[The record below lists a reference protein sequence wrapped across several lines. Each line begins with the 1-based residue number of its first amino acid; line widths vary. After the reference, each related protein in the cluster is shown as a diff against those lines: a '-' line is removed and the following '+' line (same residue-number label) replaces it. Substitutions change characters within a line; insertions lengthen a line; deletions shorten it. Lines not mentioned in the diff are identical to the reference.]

1 MKKLVIGLICLF
13 QVMCLPNISVKA
25 NETTKVHH
33 ETSTEI
39 TNSET
44 TVTTEEST
52 TVSTMVE
59 VPEELIGAQV
69 ADYLVADQFY
79 QITIKNTADEV
90 VYQKDDAIFLQ
101 SDLEKLQ
108 AILKSSSHLYIDLG
122 DGQYALPVASLR
134 LVNQTLTFI
143 YDDVIG
149 YSAVFH
155 EGVVTNSG
163 MIISDASDPVI
174 ENVTIEQPDISG
186 WVVNQPSNMTAEILT
201 ISLKNQEYWAT
212 MPYKVGVNGDVLD
225 ESNTIY
231 LGAFTLTES
240 PYNLHLNIVPKTEAP
255 KEKENNRRLTNKLK
269 TALDREKTVQEDHE
283 VTTSNNVPTATT
295 TTVQA
300 ENMQSD
306 TVTEMSHEATTA
318 SVDEHPTT
326 PEMAT
331 SNETTE
337 MTQSPISTEDTVTTS
352 QTTVE
357 DLQAVVPNQDNNRR
371 KLPFTG
377 EESGAIMKIVVP
389 LLVFGLLLVVYNK
402 KEKI

>member
-174 ENVTIEQPDISG
+174 ETVTIEQPDISG

-269 TALDREKTVQEDHE
+269 TALDREKTVQEN
-283 VTTSNNVPTATT
+283 TTTDNAPMTT
-295 TTVQA
+295 TTVQD

-306 TVTEMSHEATTA
+306 TVTEMSHEATTP
-318 SVDEHPTT
+318 SVDEQPTI

-331 SNETTE
+331 SIETTE
-337 MTQSPISTEDTVTTS
+337 VTQSQYSTENTVTTR

-357 DLQAVVPNQDNNRR
+357 DLQAVVPNQDNNRL
-371 KLPFTG
+371 KLPLTG
-377 EESGAIMKIVVP
+377 ETSGAIMMIVVP
-389 LLVFGLLLVVYNK
+389 LLVLGLLLVVFNK

>member
-25 NETTKVHH
+25 NETTTVHY
-33 ETSTEI
+33 ETSTET
-39 TNSET
+39 TNSES
-44 TVTTEEST
+44 TVITEEST
-52 TVSTMVE
+52 TVSTTVE
-59 VPEELIGAQV
+59 APEELVGAQV

-79 QITIKNTADEV
+79 QIIIKNTADEV

-122 DGQYALPVASLR
+122 DGQYALPVATLR

-174 ENVTIEQPDISG
+174 ETVTIEQPDVSG
-186 WVVNQPSNMTAEILT
+186 WVVNQPSDMTAEILT
-201 ISLKNQEYWAT
+201 ILLNNQEYWAT

-255 KEKENNRRLTNKLK
+255 KEKENNRRLTKKLK
-269 TALDREKTVQEDHE
+269 TALDREKTVQEN
-283 VTTSNNVPTATT
+283 TTTDNAPMTTT
-295 TTVQA
+295 TTVQG

-306 TVTEMSHEATTA
+306 TVTEVSHEATTPII
-318 SVDEHPTT
+318 DEQPTI
-326 PEMAT
+326 PEMET

-337 MTQSPISTEDTVTTS
+337 VTQSQNSTENTVTTR

-371 KLPFTG
+371 KLPLTG
-377 EESGAIMKIVVP
+377 ENSRPITMIVVP
-389 LLVFGLLLVVYNK
+389 LLVLGLLLVVINK

>member
-174 ENVTIEQPDISG
+174 ETVTIEQPDISG

-269 TALDREKTVQEDHE
+269 TALDREKTVQEN
-283 VTTSNNVPTATT
+283 TTTDNAPMTT
-295 TTVQA
+295 TTVQD

-306 TVTEMSHEATTA
+306 TVTEMSHEATSP
-318 SVDEHPTT
+318 SVDEQPTIT
-326 PEMAT
+326 EMAT
-331 SNETTE
+331 SIETAE
-337 MTQSPISTEDTVTTS
+337 VTQSQYSTENTVTTR

-357 DLQAVVPNQDNNRR
+357 DLQAVVPNQDNNRL
-371 KLPFTG
+371 KLPLTG
-377 EESGAIMKIVVP
+377 ETSGAIMMIVVP
-389 LLVFGLLLVVYNK
+389 LLVLGLLLVVFNK

>member
-25 NETTKVHH
+25 NETTTVRH
-33 ETSTEI
+33 ETSTET

-52 TVSTMVE
+52 TVSKMIE
-59 VPEELIGAQV
+59 EPEELIGAQV

-134 LVNQTLTFI
+134 LVNQTLTFV

-174 ENVTIEQPDISG
+174 ETVTIEQPDISG

-269 TALDREKTVQEDHE
+269 TALDREKTVQEN
-283 VTTSNNVPTATT
+283 TTTDNAPMTT
-295 TTVQA
+295 TTVQD

-306 TVTEMSHEATTA
+306 TVTEMSHEATTP
-318 SVDEHPTT
+318 SVDEQPTI
-326 PEMAT
+326 PEMET

-337 MTQSPISTEDTVTTS
+337 VTQSQYSTENTVTTR
-352 QTTVE
+352 QTTIE

-371 KLPFTG
+371 KLPLTG
-377 EESGAIMKIVVP
+377 EKSGAIMMIVVP
-389 LLVFGLLLVVYNK
+389 LLVLGLLLVIFNK
-402 KEKI
+402 KEKL

>member
-25 NETTKVHH
+25 NETTTVRH
-33 ETSTEI
+33 ETSTET

-52 TVSTMVE
+52 TVSTMIE
-59 VPEELIGAQV
+59 EPEELIGAQV

-90 VYQKDDAIFLQ
+90 VYQKDDAFFLQ

-122 DGQYALPVASLR
+122 DGQYALPVALLR
-134 LVNQTLTFI
+134 LVNQTLTFV

-174 ENVTIEQPDISG
+174 ETVTIEQPDISG

-269 TALDREKTVQEDHE
+269 TALDREKTVQEN
-283 VTTSNNVPTATT
+283 TTTDNAPMTT
-295 TTVQA
+295 TTVQD

-306 TVTEMSHEATTA
+306 TVTEMSHEATTP
-318 SVDEHPTT
+318 SVDEQPTI
-326 PEMAT
+326 PEMET

-337 MTQSPISTEDTVTTS
+337 VTQSQYSTENTVTTR
-352 QTTVE
+352 QTTIE

-371 KLPFTG
+371 KLPLTG
-377 EESGAIMKIVVP
+377 EKSGAIMMIVVP
-389 LLVFGLLLVVYNK
+389 LLVLGLLLVIFNK
-402 KEKI
+402 KEKL

>member
-25 NETTKVHH
+25 NETTTVRH
-33 ETSTEI
+33 ETSTET

-52 TVSTMVE
+52 TVSTMIE
-59 VPEELIGAQV
+59 EPEELIGAQV

-134 LVNQTLTFI
+134 LVNQTLTFV

-174 ENVTIEQPDISG
+174 ETVTIEQPDISG

-269 TALDREKTVQEDHE
+269 TALDREKTVQEN
-283 VTTSNNVPTATT
+283 TTTDNAPMTT
-295 TTVQA
+295 TTVQD

-306 TVTEMSHEATTA
+306 TVTEMSHEATTP
-318 SVDEHPTT
+318 SVDEQPTI
-326 PEMAT
+326 PEMET

-337 MTQSPISTEDTVTTS
+337 VTQSQYSTENTVTTR
-352 QTTVE
+352 QTTIE

-371 KLPFTG
+371 KLPLTG
-377 EESGAIMKIVVP
+377 EKSGSIMMIVVP
-389 LLVFGLLLVVYNK
+389 LLVLGLLLVIFNK
-402 KEKI
+402 KEKL

>member
-25 NETTKVHH
+25 NETTTVRH
-33 ETSTEI
+33 ETSTET

-59 VPEELIGAQV
+59 VPEGLIGAQV

-79 QITIKNTADEV
+79 QIIIKNTADEV

-108 AILKSSSHLYIDLG
+108 AILKTSSHLYIDLG

-174 ENVTIEQPDISG
+174 ETVTIEQPDISG

-201 ISLKNQEYWAT
+201 ISLENQEYWAT

-225 ESNTIY
+225 ETNTIY

-269 TALDREKTVQEDHE
+269 TALDREKTLQENTITD
-283 VTTSNNVPTATT
+283 NAPMTT
-295 TTVQA
+295 TTVQD

-306 TVTEMSHEATTA
+306 TVTEMSHEATTP
-318 SVDEHPTT
+318 SVDEQPTI

-337 MTQSPISTEDTVTTS
+337 LTQSQYSTENTVTTR
-352 QTTVE
+352 QTTIE

-371 KLPFTG
+371 KLPLTG
-377 EESGAIMKIVVP
+377 EKSGAIMMIVVP
-389 LLVFGLLLVVYNK
+389 LLVLGLLLVIFNK
-402 KEKI
+402 KEKL

>member
-25 NETTKVHH
+25 NETTTVRH
-33 ETSTEI
+33 ETSTET

-59 VPEELIGAQV
+59 VPEELIGSQV

-79 QITIKNTADEV
+79 QIIIKNTADEV

-174 ENVTIEQPDISG
+174 ETVTIEQPDISG
-186 WVVNQPSNMTAEILT
+186 WVVNQPRDMTAEILT

-269 TALDREKTVQEDHE
+269 TALDREKTVQE
-283 VTTSNNVPTATT
+283 NTT
-295 TTVQA
+295 TDNAPMTTTNVQD

-306 TVTEMSHEATTA
+306 TVTEMSHEATTP
-318 SVDEHPTT
+318 SVDEQPTI
-326 PEMAT
+326 PEMET

-337 MTQSPISTEDTVTTS
+337 VTQSQYSTENTVTTR
-352 QTTVE
+352 QTTIE

-371 KLPFTG
+371 KLPLTG
-377 EESGAIMKIVVP
+377 EKSGAIMMIVVP
-389 LLVFGLLLVVYNK
+389 LLVLGLLLVIFNK
-402 KEKI
+402 KEKL

>member
-25 NETTKVHH
+25 NETTTVHY
-33 ETSTEI
+33 ETSTET
-39 TNSET
+39 TNSES
-44 TVTTEEST
+44 TVITEEST
-52 TVSTMVE
+52 TVSTTVE
-59 VPEELIGAQV
+59 APEELVGAQV
-69 ADYLVADQFY
+69 TDYLVADQFY
-79 QITIKNTADEV
+79 QIIIKNTADEV

-122 DGQYALPVASLR
+122 DGQYALPVATLR

-174 ENVTIEQPDISG
+174 ETVTIEQPDVSG
-186 WVVNQPSNMTAEILT
+186 WVVNQPSDMTAEILT
-201 ISLKNQEYWAT
+201 ILLNNQEYWAT

-269 TALDREKTVQEDHE
+269 TALDREKTVQEN
-283 VTTSNNVPTATT
+283 TTTDNAPMTTT
-295 TTVQA
+295 TTVQG

-306 TVTEMSHEATTA
+306 TVTEVTHEATTP
-318 SVDEHPTT
+318 SIDEQPTI
-326 PEMAT
+326 PEMET

-337 MTQSPISTEDTVTTS
+337 VIQSQNSTENTVTTR

-371 KLPFTG
+371 KLPLTG
-377 EESGAIMKIVVP
+377 ENSRPITMIVVP
-389 LLVFGLLLVVYNK
+389 LLVLGLLLVVINK

>member
-25 NETTKVHH
+25 NETTTVRH
-33 ETSTEI
+33 ETSTET

-59 VPEELIGAQV
+59 VPEELIGSQV

-79 QITIKNTADEV
+79 QIIIKNTADEV

-174 ENVTIEQPDISG
+174 ETVTIEQPDISG
-186 WVVNQPSNMTAEILT
+186 WVVNQPRDMTAEILT

-269 TALDREKTVQEDHE
+269 TALDREKTVQENTTTDNAPMT
-283 VTTSNNVPTATT
+283 TTS
-295 TTVQA
+295 VQD

-306 TVTEMSHEATTA
+306 TVTEMSHEATTP
-318 SVDEHPTT
+318 SVDEQPTI
-326 PEMAT
+326 PEMET

-337 MTQSPISTEDTVTTS
+337 VTQSPISTEDTVTTS

-371 KLPFTG
+371 KLPLTG
-377 EESGAIMKIVVP
+377 EKSGAIMMIVVP
-389 LLVFGLLLVVYNK
+389 LLVLGLLLVVFNK

>member
-25 NETTKVHH
+25 NETTTVRH
-33 ETSTEI
+33 ETSTET

-44 TVTTEEST
+44 TVTTEEWT
-52 TVSTMVE
+52 TVSTMIE
-59 VPEELIGAQV
+59 EPEELIGAQV

-134 LVNQTLTFI
+134 LVNQTLTFV

-174 ENVTIEQPDISG
+174 ETVTIEQPDISG

-269 TALDREKTVQEDHE
+269 TALDREKTVQEN
-283 VTTSNNVPTATT
+283 TTTDNAPMTT
-295 TTVQA
+295 TTVQD

-306 TVTEMSHEATTA
+306 TVTEMSHEATTP
-318 SVDEHPTT
+318 SVDEQPTI
-326 PEMAT
+326 PEMET

-337 MTQSPISTEDTVTTS
+337 VTQSQYSTENTVTTR
-352 QTTVE
+352 QTTIE

-371 KLPFTG
+371 KLPLTG
-377 EESGAIMKIVVP
+377 EKSGAIMMIVVP
-389 LLVFGLLLVVYNK
+389 LLVLGLLLVIFNK
-402 KEKI
+402 KEKL

>member
-25 NETTKVHH
+25 NETTTVRH
-33 ETSTEI
+33 ETSTET

-174 ENVTIEQPDISG
+174 ETVTIEQPDISG

-269 TALDREKTVQEDHE
+269 TALDREKTVQEN
-283 VTTSNNVPTATT
+283 TTTDNAPMTT
-295 TTVQA
+295 TTVQD

-306 TVTEMSHEATTA
+306 TVTEMSHEATSP
-318 SVDEHPTT
+318 SVDEQPTI
-326 PEMAT
+326 PEMET
-331 SNETTE
+331 SNETPE
-337 MTQSPISTEDTVTTS
+337 VTQSQYSTENTVTTR
-352 QTTVE
+352 QTTIE

-371 KLPFTG
+371 KLPLTG
-377 EESGAIMKIVVP
+377 ETSGAIMMIVVP
-389 LLVFGLLLVVYNK
+389 LLVLGLLLVIFNK
-402 KEKI
+402 KEKL

>member
-25 NETTKVHH
+25 NEITTINY
-33 ETSTEI
+33 ETSTET
-39 TNSET
+39 TNRET

-52 TVSTMVE
+52 TVSTTVE
-59 VPEELIGAQV
+59 APEELGGAQV

-79 QITIKNTADEV
+79 QIIIKNTADEV

-134 LVNQTLTFI
+134 LVNQTLIFI

-174 ENVTIEQPDISG
+174 ETVTIEQPDIRG
-186 WVVNQPSNMTAEILT
+186 WVVNQPSDMTAEILT
-201 ISLKNQEYWAT
+201 ISLNNQEYWAT
-212 MPYKVGVNGDVLD
+212 MPYKVGVSGAVLD

-231 LGAFTLTES
+231 LGAFTLTDS

-269 TALDREKTVQEDHE
+269 TALDREKTVEE
-283 VTTSNNVPTATT
+283 NTTTDNAPMATT
-295 TTVQA
+295 TTVQD

-306 TVTEMSHEATTA
+306 TVTEMSHEATTP
-318 SVDEHPTT
+318 SVDEQTT
-326 PEMAT
+326 IPEMET

-337 MTQSPISTEDTVTTS
+337 VTQSQISTENTVTTR

-357 DLQAVVPNQDNNRR
+357 DLQAVVPNPDNNRR
-371 KLPFTG
+371 KLPLTG
-377 EESGAIMKIVVP
+377 EKSRPIMMIVVP
-389 LLVFGLLLVVYNK
+389 LLVLGLLLVVINK
-402 KEKI
+402 KERI

>member
-25 NETTKVHH
+25 NETTTVRH
-33 ETSTEI
+33 ETSTET

-44 TVTTEEST
+44 TVTTEELT

-59 VPEELIGAQV
+59 VPEGLIGAQV

-79 QITIKNTADEV
+79 QIIIKNTADEV

-108 AILKSSSHLYIDLG
+108 AILKTSSHLYIDLG

-174 ENVTIEQPDISG
+174 ETVTIEQPDISG

-201 ISLKNQEYWAT
+201 ISLENQEYWAT

-225 ESNTIY
+225 ETNTIY

-269 TALDREKTVQEDHE
+269 TALDREKTLQEN
-283 VTTSNNVPTATT
+283 TTTDNAPMTT
-295 TTVQA
+295 TTVQD

-306 TVTEMSHEATTA
+306 TVTEMSHEATTP
-318 SVDEHPTT
+318 SVDEQPTI
-326 PEMAT
+326 PEMET

-337 MTQSPISTEDTVTTS
+337 LTQSQYSTENTVTTS

-371 KLPFTG
+371 KLPLTG
-377 EESGAIMKIVVP
+377 EKSGAIMMIVVP
-389 LLVFGLLLVVYNK
+389 PLVLGLLLVVFNK

>member
-25 NETTKVHH
+25 NETTTVRH
-33 ETSTEI
+33 ETSTET

-52 TVSTMVE
+52 TVSTMIE
-59 VPEELIGAQV
+59 EPEELIGAQV

-122 DGQYALPVASLR
+122 DGQYALPVALLR
-134 LVNQTLTFI
+134 LVNQTLTFV

-174 ENVTIEQPDISG
+174 ETVTIEQPDISG

-269 TALDREKTVQEDHE
+269 TALDREKTVQEN
-283 VTTSNNVPTATT
+283 TTTDNAPMTT
-295 TTVQA
+295 TTVQD

-306 TVTEMSHEATTA
+306 TVTEMSHEATTP
-318 SVDEHPTT
+318 SVDEQPTI
-326 PEMAT
+326 PEMET

-337 MTQSPISTEDTVTTS
+337 VTQSQYSTENTVTTR
-352 QTTVE
+352 QTTIE

-371 KLPFTG
+371 KLPLTG
-377 EESGAIMKIVVP
+377 EKSGAIMMIVVP
-389 LLVFGLLLVVYNK
+389 LLVLGLLLVIFNK
-402 KEKI
+402 KEKL

>member
-25 NETTKVHH
+25 NEITTINY
-33 ETSTEI
+33 ETSTET
-39 TNSET
+39 TNRET

-52 TVSTMVE
+52 TVSTTVE
-59 VPEELIGAQV
+59 APEELGGAQV

-79 QITIKNTADEV
+79 QIIIKNTADEV

-174 ENVTIEQPDISG
+174 ETVTIEQPDIRG
-186 WVVNQPSNMTAEILT
+186 WVVNQPSDMTAEILT
-201 ISLKNQEYWAT
+201 ISLNNQEYWAT
-212 MPYKVGVNGDVLD
+212 MPYKVGVSGAVLD

-231 LGAFTLTES
+231 LGAFTLTDS

-269 TALDREKTVQEDHE
+269 TALDREKTVEENTITD
-283 VTTSNNVPTATT
+283 NAPMATT
-295 TTVQA
+295 TTVEV

-306 TVTEMSHEATTA
+306 TVTEMSQEAPTP
-318 SVDEHPTT
+318 SVDEQTKI
-326 PEMAT
+326 PEMET

-337 MTQSPISTEDTVTTS
+337 VTQSQISTENTVITR

-357 DLQAVVPNQDNNRR
+357 DLQAIVPNPDNNRR
-371 KLPFTG
+371 KLPLTG
-377 EESGAIMKIVVP
+377 EKSRPIMMIVVP
-389 LLVFGLLLVVYNK
+389 LLVLGLLLVVINK
-402 KEKI
+402 KERI

>member
-25 NETTKVHH
+25 NETTTVRH
-33 ETSTEI
+33 ETSTET

-52 TVSTMVE
+52 TVSTMIE
-59 VPEELIGAQV
+59 EPEELIGAQV

-174 ENVTIEQPDISG
+174 ETVTIEQPDISG

-269 TALDREKTVQEDHE
+269 TALDREKTVQEN
-283 VTTSNNVPTATT
+283 TTTDNAPMTT
-295 TTVQA
+295 TTVQD

-306 TVTEMSHEATTA
+306 TVTEMSHEATTP
-318 SVDEHPTT
+318 SVDEQPTI
-326 PEMAT
+326 PEMET

-337 MTQSPISTEDTVTTS
+337 VTQSQYSTENTVTTR
-352 QTTVE
+352 QTTIE

-371 KLPFTG
+371 KLPLTG
-377 EESGAIMKIVVP
+377 EKSGAIMMIVVP
-389 LLVFGLLLVVYNK
+389 LLVLGLLLVVFNK

>member
-25 NETTKVHH
+25 NETTTVRH
-33 ETSTEI
+33 ETSTET

-52 TVSTMVE
+52 TVSTMIE

-79 QITIKNTADEV
+79 QIIIKNTADEV

-174 ENVTIEQPDISG
+174 ETVTIEQPDISG

-269 TALDREKTVQEDHE
+269 TALDREKTVQEN
-283 VTTSNNVPTATT
+283 TTTDNAPMTT
-295 TTVQA
+295 TTVQD

-306 TVTEMSHEATTA
+306 TVTEMSHEATSP
-318 SVDEHPTT
+318 SVDEQPAI

-331 SNETTE
+331 SIETTE
-337 MTQSPISTEDTVTTS
+337 VTQSQYSTENTVTTR

-371 KLPFTG
+371 KLPLTG
-377 EESGAIMKIVVP
+377 ETSGAIMMIVVP
-389 LLVFGLLLVVYNK
+389 LLVLGLLLVVFNK

>member
-25 NETTKVHH
+25 NETTTVHY
-33 ETSTEI
+33 ETSTET
-39 TNSET
+39 TNSES
-44 TVTTEEST
+44 TVITEESI
-52 TVSTMVE
+52 TVSTTVE
-59 VPEELIGAQV
+59 APEELVGAQV

-79 QITIKNTADEV
+79 QIIIKNTADEV

-122 DGQYALPVASLR
+122 DGQYTLPVATLR

-174 ENVTIEQPDISG
+174 ETVTIEQPDISG
-186 WVVNQPSNMTAEILT
+186 WVVNQPSDMTAEILT
-201 ISLKNQEYWAT
+201 ILLNNQEYWAT

-240 PYNLHLNIVPKTEAP
+240 PYNLHLNIIPKTEAP

-269 TALDREKTVQEDHE
+269 TALDREKTVQEN
-283 VTTSNNVPTATT
+283 TTTDNAPMTTT
-295 TTVQA
+295 TTVQD

-306 TVTEMSHEATTA
+306 TATEMSHEATKP
-318 SVDEHPTT
+318 SIDEQPTF
-326 PEMAT
+326 PEMET

-337 MTQSPISTEDTVTTS
+337 VTQSQISTENTVTTR

-371 KLPFTG
+371 KLPLTG
-377 EESGAIMKIVVP
+377 ENSRPIMMIVVP
-389 LLVFGLLLVVYNK
+389 LLVLGLLLVFINK

>member
-25 NETTKVHH
+25 NETTTVRH
-33 ETSTEI
+33 ETSTET

-44 TVTTEEST
+44 TVTTEEWT
-52 TVSTMVE
+52 TVSTMIE
-59 VPEELIGAQV
+59 EPEELIGAQV

-134 LVNQTLTFI
+134 LVNQTLTFV

-174 ENVTIEQPDISG
+174 ETVTIEQPDISG

-269 TALDREKTVQEDHE
+269 TALDREKTVQE
-283 VTTSNNVPTATT
+283 NTT
-295 TTVQA
+295 TDNAPMTTTNVQD

-306 TVTEMSHEATTA
+306 TVTEMSHEATTP
-318 SVDEHPTT
+318 SVDEQPTI
-326 PEMAT
+326 PEMET

-337 MTQSPISTEDTVTTS
+337 VTQSQYSTENTVTTR
-352 QTTVE
+352 QTTIE

-371 KLPFTG
+371 KLPLTG
-377 EESGAIMKIVVP
+377 EKSGAIMMIVVP
-389 LLVFGLLLVVYNK
+389 LLFLGLLLVIFNK
-402 KEKI
+402 KEKL

>member
-25 NETTKVHH
+25 NETTTVRH
-33 ETSTEI
+33 ETSTET

-59 VPEELIGAQV
+59 VPEGLIGAQV

-174 ENVTIEQPDISG
+174 ETVTIEQPDISG

-255 KEKENNRRLTNKLK
+255 KEEENNRRLTNKLK
-269 TALDREKTVQEDHE
+269 TALDKEKTVQEDHE
-283 VTTSNNVPTATT
+283 VTTSNNVSTATT
-295 TTVQA
+295 TTVQD

-306 TVTEMSHEATTA
+306 TVTEMSHEATTP
-318 SVDEHPTT
+318 SVDEQPTI
-326 PEMAT
+326 PEMET

-337 MTQSPISTEDTVTTS
+337 LTQSQYSTEDTVTTS

-371 KLPFTG
+371 KLPLTG
-377 EESGAIMKIVVP
+377 EKSGAIMMIVVP
-389 LLVFGLLLVVYNK
+389 LLVLGLLLVVFNK

>member
-25 NETTKVHH
+25 NETTTVHH
-33 ETSTEI
+33 ETSTET

-44 TVTTEEST
+44 TVITEEST
-52 TVSTMVE
+52 TVSTTVLA
-59 VPEELIGAQV
+59 PEELVGAQV

-79 QITIKNTADEV
+79 QIIIKNTADEV

-174 ENVTIEQPDISG
+174 ETVTIEQPDISG
-186 WVVNQPSNMTAEILT
+186 WVVNQPSDMTAEILT
-201 ISLKNQEYWAT
+201 ISLNNQEYWAT
-212 MPYKVGVNGDVLD
+212 MPYKVGVNGAVLD

-231 LGAFTLTES
+231 LGAFTLTDS

-269 TALDREKTVQEDHE
+269 TALDREKTVEQN
-283 VTTSNNVPTATT
+283 TTTDNAPMATT
-295 TTVQA
+295 TTVQD
-300 ENMQSD
+300 ENMQGD
-306 TVTEMSHEATTA
+306 TVTEMSHEATTP
-318 SVDEHPTT
+318 SVDEQPTI
-326 PEMAT
+326 PEMET

-337 MTQSPISTEDTVTTS
+337 VTQSQISTENTVTTR

-357 DLQAVVPNQDNNRR
+357 DLQAVVPNPDNSRR
-371 KLPFTG
+371 KLPLTG
-377 EESGAIMKIVVP
+377 EKSRPIMMIVVP
-389 LLVFGLLLVVYNK
+389 LLVLGLLLVVINK
-402 KEKI
+402 KERI

>member
-25 NETTKVHH
+25 NETTTVHY
-33 ETSTEI
+33 ETSTET
-39 TNSET
+39 TNSES
-44 TVTTEEST
+44 TVITEEST
-52 TVSTMVE
+52 TVSTTVE
-59 VPEELIGAQV
+59 APEELVGAQV

-79 QITIKNTADEV
+79 QIIIKNTADEV

-122 DGQYALPVASLR
+122 DGQYALPVATLR

-174 ENVTIEQPDISG
+174 ETVTIEQPDISG
-186 WVVNQPSNMTAEILT
+186 WVVNQPSDMTAEILT
-201 ISLKNQEYWAT
+201 ILLNNQEYWAT

-269 TALDREKTVQEDHE
+269 TALDREKTVQEN
-283 VTTSNNVPTATT
+283 TTTDNAPMTTT
-295 TTVQA
+295 TTVQD

-306 TVTEMSHEATTA
+306 TVTEMSHEATKP
-318 SVDEHPTT
+318 SIDEQPTF
-326 PEMAT
+326 PEMET

-337 MTQSPISTEDTVTTS
+337 MTQSQISTENTVTTR

-371 KLPFTG
+371 KLPLTG
-377 EESGAIMKIVVP
+377 ENSRPIMMIVVP
-389 LLVFGLLLVVYNK
+389 LLVLGLLLVFINK

>member
-25 NETTKVHH
+25 NETTTVRH
-33 ETSTEI
+33 ETSTET

-174 ENVTIEQPDISG
+174 ETVTIEQPDISG

-269 TALDREKTVQEDHE
+269 TALDREKTVQEN
-283 VTTSNNVPTATT
+283 TTTDNAPMTT
-295 TTVQA
+295 TTVQD

-306 TVTEMSHEATTA
+306 TVTEMSHEATSP
-318 SVDEHPTT
+318 SVDEQPTI

-331 SNETTE
+331 SIETTE
-337 MTQSPISTEDTVTTS
+337 VTQSQYSTENTVTTR

-371 KLPFTG
+371 KLPLTG
-377 EESGAIMKIVVP
+377 ETSGAIMMIVVP
-389 LLVFGLLLVVYNK
+389 LLVLGLLLVVFNK

>member
-25 NETTKVHH
+25 NETTTVRH
-33 ETSTEI
+33 ETSTET

-52 TVSTMVE
+52 TVSTMIE

-79 QITIKNTADEV
+79 QIIIKNTADEV

-163 MIISDASDPVI
+163 MIICDASDPVI
-174 ENVTIEQPDISG
+174 ETITIEQPDISG

-269 TALDREKTVQEDHE
+269 TALDREKTVQENTITD
-283 VTTSNNVPTATT
+283 NAPMTT
-295 TTVQA
+295 TTVQD

-306 TVTEMSHEATTA
+306 TVTEMSHEATTP
-318 SVDEHPTT
+318 SVDEHPTI

-337 MTQSPISTEDTVTTS
+337 VTQSQYSTENTVTTR

-371 KLPFTG
+371 KLPLTG
-377 EESGAIMKIVVP
+377 ETSGAIMMIVVP
-389 LLVFGLLLVVYNK
+389 LLVLGLLLVVFNK

>member
-25 NETTKVHH
+25 NETTTVRH
-33 ETSTEI
+33 ETSTET

-52 TVSTMVE
+52 TVSTMIE
-59 VPEELIGAQV
+59 EPEELIGAQV

-134 LVNQTLTFI
+134 LVNQTLTFV
-143 YDDVIG
+143 YDDVLG

-174 ENVTIEQPDISG
+174 ETVTIEQPDISG

-269 TALDREKTVQEDHE
+269 TALDREKTVQEN
-283 VTTSNNVPTATT
+283 TTTDNAPMTT
-295 TTVQA
+295 TTVQD

-306 TVTEMSHEATTA
+306 TVTEMSHEATTP
-318 SVDEHPTT
+318 SVDEQPTI
-326 PEMAT
+326 PEMET

-337 MTQSPISTEDTVTTS
+337 VTQSQYSTENTVTTR
-352 QTTVE
+352 QTTIE

-371 KLPFTG
+371 KLPLTG
-377 EESGAIMKIVVP
+377 EKSGAIMMIVVP
-389 LLVFGLLLVVYNK
+389 LLVLGLLLVIFNK
-402 KEKI
+402 KEKL

>member
-25 NETTKVHH
+25 NETTTVRH
-33 ETSTEI
+33 ETSTET

-52 TVSTMVE
+52 TVSTMIE
-59 VPEELIGAQV
+59 EPEELIGAQV

-90 VYQKDDAIFLQ
+90 VYQKDDAFFLQ

-134 LVNQTLTFI
+134 LVNQTLTFV

-174 ENVTIEQPDISG
+174 ETVTIEQPDISG

-269 TALDREKTVQEDHE
+269 TALDREKTVQEN
-283 VTTSNNVPTATT
+283 TTTDNAPMTT
-295 TTVQA
+295 TTVQD

-306 TVTEMSHEATTA
+306 TVTEMSHEATTP
-318 SVDEHPTT
+318 SVDEQPTI
-326 PEMAT
+326 PEMET

-337 MTQSPISTEDTVTTS
+337 VTQSQYSTENTVTTR
-352 QTTVE
+352 QTTIE

-371 KLPFTG
+371 KLPLTG
-377 EESGAIMKIVVP
+377 EKSGAIMMIVVP
-389 LLVFGLLLVVYNK
+389 LLVLGLLLVIFNK
-402 KEKI
+402 KEKL

>member
-25 NETTKVHH
+25 NETTTVRH
-33 ETSTEI
+33 ETSTE
-39 TNSET
+39 TNNSET

-59 VPEELIGAQV
+59 VPEELIGSQV

-79 QITIKNTADEV
+79 QIIIKNTADEV

-122 DGQYALPVASLR
+122 DGQYALPIASLR

-174 ENVTIEQPDISG
+174 ETVTIEQPDISG

-269 TALDREKTVQEDHE
+269 TALDREKTVQEN
-283 VTTSNNVPTATT
+283 TTTDNAPMTT
-295 TTVQA
+295 TTVQD
-300 ENMQSD
+300 ENMQSN

-318 SVDEHPTT
+318 SVDEHPTI
-326 PEMAT
+326 PEMET
-331 SNETTE
+331 SNETAE
-337 MTQSPISTEDTVTTS
+337 VTQSQYSTENTVTTR

-371 KLPFTG
+371 KLPLTG
-377 EESGAIMKIVVP
+377 EKSGAIMMIVVP
-389 LLVFGLLLVVYNK
+389 LLVLGWLLVVFNK
-402 KEKI
+402 KEKL

>member
-25 NETTKVHH
+25 NETTTVRH
-33 ETSTEI
+33 ETSTET

-52 TVSTMVE
+52 TVSTMIE
-59 VPEELIGAQV
+59 EPEELIGAQV

-134 LVNQTLTFI
+134 LVNQTLTFV

-174 ENVTIEQPDISG
+174 ETVTIEQPDISG

-269 TALDREKTVQEDHE
+269 TALDREKTVQEN
-283 VTTSNNVPTATT
+283 TTTDNAPMTT
-295 TTVQA
+295 TTVQD

-306 TVTEMSHEATTA
+306 TVTEMSHEATTP
-318 SVDEHPTT
+318 SVDEQPTI
-326 PEMAT
+326 PEMET

-337 MTQSPISTEDTVTTS
+337 VTESQYSTENTVTTR
-352 QTTVE
+352 QTTIE

-371 KLPFTG
+371 KLPLTG
-377 EESGAIMKIVVP
+377 EKSGAIMMIVVP
-389 LLVFGLLLVVYNK
+389 LLVLGLLLVIFNK
-402 KEKI
+402 KEKL

>member
-25 NETTKVHH
+25 NEITTINY
-33 ETSTEI
+33 ETSTET
-39 TNSET
+39 TNRET

-52 TVSTMVE
+52 TVSTTVE
-59 VPEELIGAQV
+59 APEELGGAQV

-79 QITIKNTADEV
+79 QIIIKNTADEV

-174 ENVTIEQPDISG
+174 ETVTIEQPDIRG
-186 WVVNQPSNMTAEILT
+186 WVVNQPSDMTAEILT
-201 ISLKNQEYWAT
+201 ISLNNQEYWAT
-212 MPYKVGVNGDVLD
+212 MPYKVGVSGAVLD

-231 LGAFTLTES
+231 LGAFTLTDS

-269 TALDREKTVQEDHE
+269 TALDREKTVEENTITD
-283 VTTSNNVPTATT
+283 NAPMATT
-295 TTVQA
+295 TTVEV

-306 TVTEMSHEATTA
+306 TVTEMSQEAPTP
-318 SVDEHPTT
+318 SVDE
-326 PEMAT
+326 
-331 SNETTE
+331 
-337 MTQSPISTEDTVTTS
+337 
-352 QTTVE
+352 
-357 DLQAVVPNQDNNRR
+357 
-371 KLPFTG
+371 
-377 EESGAIMKIVVP
+377 
-389 LLVFGLLLVVYNK
+389 
-402 KEKI
+402 

>member
-108 AILKSSSHLYIDLG
+108 AILKTSSHLYIDLG

-174 ENVTIEQPDISG
+174 ETVTIEQPDISG

-269 TALDREKTVQEDHE
+269 TALDREKTLQENTITD
-283 VTTSNNVPTATT
+283 NAPMTT
-295 TTVQA
+295 TNVQD

-306 TVTEMSHEATTA
+306 TVTEMSHEATTP
-318 SVDEHPTT
+318 SVDEQPTI
-326 PEMAT
+326 PEMET

-337 MTQSPISTEDTVTTS
+337 LTQSQYSTENTVTTS

-371 KLPFTG
+371 KLPLTG
-377 EESGAIMKIVVP
+377 ETSGAIMMIVVP
-389 LLVFGLLLVVYNK
+389 LLVLGLLLVVFNK
-402 KEKI
+402 KEKL

>member
-25 NETTKVHH
+25 NETTTVRH
-33 ETSTEI
+33 ETSTET

-52 TVSTMVE
+52 TVSTMIE
-59 VPEELIGAQV
+59 EPEELIGAQV

-134 LVNQTLTFI
+134 LVNQTLTFV

-174 ENVTIEQPDISG
+174 ETVTIEQPDISG

-269 TALDREKTVQEDHE
+269 TALDREKTVQE
-283 VTTSNNVPTATT
+283 NTT
-295 TTVQA
+295 TDNAPMTTTNVQD

-306 TVTEMSHEATTA
+306 TVTEMSHEATTP
-318 SVDEHPTT
+318 SVDEQPTI
-326 PEMAT
+326 PEMET

-337 MTQSPISTEDTVTTS
+337 VTQSQYSTENTVTTR
-352 QTTVE
+352 QTTIE

-371 KLPFTG
+371 KLPLTG
-377 EESGAIMKIVVP
+377 EKSGAIMMIVVP
-389 LLVFGLLLVVYNK
+389 LLVLGLLLVIFNK
-402 KEKI
+402 KEKL

>member
-25 NETTKVHH
+25 NETTTVRH
-33 ETSTEI
+33 ETSTET

-52 TVSTMVE
+52 TVSTMIE
-59 VPEELIGAQV
+59 EPEELIGAQV

-90 VYQKDDAIFLQ
+90 VYQKDDAFFLQ

-134 LVNQTLTFI
+134 LVNQTLTFV

-174 ENVTIEQPDISG
+174 ETVTIEQPDISG

-269 TALDREKTVQEDHE
+269 TALDREKTVQEN
-283 VTTSNNVPTATT
+283 TTTDNAPMTT
-295 TTVQA
+295 TTVQD

-306 TVTEMSHEATTA
+306 TVTEMSHEATTP
-318 SVDEHPTT
+318 SVDEQPTI
-326 PEMAT
+326 PEMET

-337 MTQSPISTEDTVTTS
+337 VTQSQYSTENTVTTR

-371 KLPFTG
+371 KLPLTG
-377 EESGAIMKIVVP
+377 EKSGAIMMIVVP
-389 LLVFGLLLVVYNK
+389 LLVLGLLLVIFNK
-402 KEKI
+402 KEKL

>member
-174 ENVTIEQPDISG
+174 ETITIEQPDISG

-269 TALDREKTVQEDHE
+269 TALDREKTLQEN
-283 VTTSNNVPTATT
+283 TTTDNAPMTT
-295 TTVQA
+295 TTVQD

-306 TVTEMSHEATTA
+306 TVTEMSHEATTP
-318 SVDEHPTT
+318 SVDEQPTI

-331 SNETTE
+331 SNETAE
-337 MTQSPISTEDTVTTS
+337 VTQSQYSTENTVTTR

-357 DLQAVVPNQDNNRR
+357 DLQAVVPNQDNNRL
-371 KLPFTG
+371 KLPLTG
-377 EESGAIMKIVVP
+377 ETSGAIMMIVVP
-389 LLVFGLLLVVYNK
+389 LLVLGLLLVVFNK

>member
-25 NETTKVHH
+25 NETTTVRH
-33 ETSTEI
+33 ETSTET

-52 TVSTMVE
+52 TVSTMIE
-59 VPEELIGAQV
+59 EPEELIGAQV

-134 LVNQTLTFI
+134 LVNQTLTFV

-174 ENVTIEQPDISG
+174 ETVTIEQPDISG

-269 TALDREKTVQEDHE
+269 TALDREKTVQEN
-283 VTTSNNVPTATT
+283 TTTDNAPMTT
-295 TTVQA
+295 TTVQD

-306 TVTEMSHEATTA
+306 TVTEMSHEATTP
-318 SVDEHPTT
+318 SVDEQPTI
-326 PEMAT
+326 PEMET

-337 MTQSPISTEDTVTTS
+337 VTQSQYSTENTVTTR
-352 QTTVE
+352 QTTIE

-371 KLPFTG
+371 KLPLTG
-377 EESGAIMKIVVP
+377 EKSGAIMMIVVP
-389 LLVFGLLLVVYNK
+389 LLVLGLLLVIFNK
-402 KEKI
+402 KEKL